1 MARNRTGAARRS
13 APWVWVAGAVA
24 GLLVVLGLVVMMP
37 GQTSTDNT
45 APDAANSTSTG
56 SLVSQSTEA
65 QTTQPDPAAPAPT
78 PVAQPDPPS
87 FDTVRAEADGTVL
100 VAGQAPVGSALTVL
114 VDDKAAGTGAPD
126 AQGKFATLLDLGA
139 SDQPR
144 ILRLVARLGGGTE
157 LASRSSVILAPTPKA
172 AKPEVLVADDQGVT
186 KQTDAAPQAEVVID
200 TLGYDALGNVDL
212 AGRGAAGA
220 EARIYVDDAFVAMA
234 PLAGDG
240 KWRAKLT
247 AVPTGTHRLRVDQTD
262 ATGKVM
268 SRAETTFTRDEPV
281 ASAAAPAPAPDEVAP
296 VTSAKVVTIEKGST
310 LWAIAKAT
318 YGDGLM
324 YVRVYEANKD
334 QIRDPDLIYPGQVFT
349 LPQK

>member
-1 MARNRTGAARRS
+1 MAGNRSGAEERSATVLWIAGAA
-13 APWVWVAGAVA
+13 A
-24 GLLVVLGLVVMMP
+24 GLALVLGLVVFLPP
-37 GQTSTDNT
+37 GVPNGDDKPQTATVAPEAAASASTT
-45 APDAANSTSTG
+45 T
-56 SLVSQSTEA
+56 LEA
-65 QTTQPDPAAPAPT
+65 QPPAA
-78 PVAQPDPPS
+78 QPEPPS
-87 FDTVRAEADGTVL
+87 FDTVRAEADGTIL

-114 VDDKAAGTGAPD
+114 VDDKAAGTGALD

-139 SDQPR
+139 SDEPR
-144 ILRLVARLGGGTE
+144 ILRLVARLADGTE

-186 KQTDAAPQAEVVID
+186 RQTDAAPQAEVVID

-220 EARIYVDDAFVAMA
+220 EARIYVDDAFVTMA
-234 PLAGDG
+234 PLADDG

-262 ATGKVM
+262 AAGKVM
-268 SRAETTFTRDEPV
+268 SRAETTFTCEEPA
-281 ASAAAPAPAPDEVAP
+281 ASAAVPAPAPDEAAP